1 MYALSPKEHVP
12 AEKINVLR
20 RVNGLQVQVQ
30 ADKANDL
37 LAVKCGA
44 WCKYNTKCICSQ
56 HYDGNAK
63 EQHIKGNNCSDV
75 LYKCIKDNP
84 TVTKTFENPTF
95 EKFL

>member
-37 LAVKCGA
+37 LAVKSGA
-44 WCKYNTKCICSQ
+44 WC
-56 HYDGNAK
+56 
-63 EQHIKGNNCSDV
+63 
-75 LYKCIKDNP
+75 
-84 TVTKTFENPTF
+84 
-95 EKFL
+95 